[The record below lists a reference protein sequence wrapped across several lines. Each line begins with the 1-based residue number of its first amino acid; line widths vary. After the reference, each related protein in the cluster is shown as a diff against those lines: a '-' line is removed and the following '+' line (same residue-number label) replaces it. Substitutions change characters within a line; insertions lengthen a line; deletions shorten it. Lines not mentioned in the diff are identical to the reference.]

1 MRNHARL
8 LLLPALVMPL
18 LTSCGQGVSDLKA
31 PSACPAIVPYSAEFQ
46 AKLADELA
54 ALPAESVLIVA
65 MLDYK
70 RERDQLRECQD

>member
-1 MRNHARL
+1 MRKHVRPL
-8 LLLPALVMPL
+8 LLLVLAMPL

-31 PSACPAIVPYSAEFQ
+31 PGACPAIVPYSAEFQ

-54 ALPAESVLIVA
+54 ALPAESALVVA

-70 RERDQLRECQD
+70 RERDQLRHCQD